1 MSPSA
6 CRTRKK
12 RKAPVRKELQTQICW
27 TITRTWIMTNVII
40 MTIVTTIMTIVTT
53 IVTNMTI
60 VTTLWLLWPQLW
72 QSWFKIMMIPT
83 TTWTEQS
90 FCRSSKD
97 VASSSR
103 EMIHVFS
110 GKEITVAR
118 PNYNNDKC
126 HLQLLILDTPE
137 TTRQST
143 NSWLNIGTSVLARI
157 MRRARRSCLAQIRI
171 PTRTEETI
179 NIVHGPVDTML
190 FDTSSVE

>member
-1 MSPSA
+1 
-6 CRTRKK
+6 
-12 RKAPVRKELQTQICW
+12 
-27 TITRTWIMTNVII
+27 
-40 MTIVTTIMTIVTT
+40 
-53 IVTNMTI
+53 
-60 VTTLWLLWPQLW
+60 
-72 QSWFKIMMIPT
+72 MMIPT

-103 EMIHVFS
+103 EMIHIFS

-118 PNYNNDKC
+118 PNYDSDEC
-126 HLQLLILDTPE
+126 HLQLFILDTPE

-143 NSWLNIGTSVLARI
+143 KSWLNIGTSVLARI

-190 FDTSSVE
+190 FDTSSVEYFIICSKHLFVSVWRYREKRILGLKDNLSQPYKVSLQIKAKCNKYIAEPCILSNSA